1 MPTALEITW
10 LAFMTLGAGALLI
23 GLGSLVDGFRFLNRV
38 KRGLVIDSSFHPRVA
53 VFVPV
58 RGEEPRL
65 EATIEA
71 LRNQKYPDYRLLF
84 IVDPGDVAERKL
96 RGMSRAEDVE
106 IVHSKPLHGC
116 SGKIAALLA
125 GLENLEDTDEVVVFA
140 DSDIRPDGMW
150 LSSLV
155 APLEDPAVGAS
166 TGYRWYFA
174 TRGGVGPSLQSAWN
188 AAAANVLFSQRWTYL
203 WGGSYAMRRT
213 TLESLR
219 IEEQW
224 KRSLSDDMVMTQALK
239 RRGHGIVFSPRA
251 TVANYT
257 DSSLKETVKWTDR
270 QACLALLYAPAM
282 RRLTLPYAVYA
293 GSVILAALAFALA
306 PASVSFLVAGTLLL
320 SPVYLGLLKGGVRKA
335 AFRAAMPEFTPEFS
349 RHRTFFYLATAML
362 PVLMLLNVRRA
373 SRMSEFEW
381 RGKVYSFSSPE
392 DVSVGGD
399 QTSGS

>member
-1 MPTALEITW
+1 M
-10 LAFMTLGAGALLI
+10 
-23 GLGSLVDGFRFLNRV
+23 
-38 KRGLVIDSSFHPRVA
+38 
-53 VFVPV
+53 
-58 RGEEPRL
+58 
-65 EATIEA
+65 
-71 LRNQKYPDYRLLF
+71 
-84 IVDPGDVAERKL
+84 
-96 RGMSRAEDVE
+96 
-106 IVHSKPLHGC
+106 
-116 SGKIAALLA
+116 
-125 GLENLEDTDEVVVFA
+125 
-140 DSDIRPDGMW
+140 
-150 LSSLV
+150 
-155 APLEDPAVGAS
+155 
-166 TGYRWYFA
+166 
-174 TRGGVGPSLQSAWN
+174 
-188 AAAANVLFSQRWTYL
+188 
-203 WGGSYAMRRT
+203 
-213 TLESLR
+213 
-219 IEEQW
+219 
-224 KRSLSDDMVMTQALK
+224 
-239 RRGHGIVFSPRA
+239 
-251 TVANYT
+251 
-257 DSSLKETVKWTDR
+257 KWTDR